1 MTLVKFNRKPFEG
14 SFNNFVDDL
23 FTNFP
28 VYTKNDGDQALGFA
42 PVNIKET
49 EKNYN
54 IEIVAPGFDKADFKV
69 SVDEQILTISAEKKN
84 EVKEDA
90 SASLSTEKQIRKEY
104 SYRSFKRSFTL
115 DEKTDVNGIDAK
127 YVNGV
132 LTLNLPKKVEV
143 KTPVQQIN
151 IQ

>member
-1 MTLVKFNRKPFEG
+1 MTLVKFNRRPFEG

-28 VYTKNDGDQALGFA
+28 VLTKNDGDQGLGFA
-42 PVNIKET
+42 PVNIRET
-49 EKNYN
+49 DKNYS
-54 IEIVAPGFDKADFKV
+54 IEIVAPGFEKADFKV
-69 SVDEQILTISAEKKN
+69 NVDEQILTISAEKKN
-84 EVKEDA
+84 EVKEEN
-90 SASLSTEKQIRKEY
+90 EKQIRREY

-143 KTPVQQIN
+143 KTPAQQIN

>member
-1 MTLVKFNRKPFEG
+1 MTLVKFNRRPFEG

-28 VYTKNDGDQALGFA
+28 VLTKNEGDQALGFA

-49 EKNYN
+49 DKNYS
-54 IEIVAPGFDKADFKV
+54 IEIVAPGFEKVDFKV
-69 SVDEQILTISAEKKN
+69 NVDEQILTISAEKKN
-84 EVKEDA
+84 EVKEEN
-90 SASLSTEKQIRKEY
+90 EKQIRREY

-115 DEKTDVNGIDAK
+115 DEKTDVNSIDAK

-143 KTPVQQIN
+143 KTPAQQIN

>member
-1 MTLVKFNRKPFEG
+1 MTLVKFNRRPFEG
-14 SFNNFVDDL
+14 SFNNFVNDL
-23 FTNFP
+23 FADFP
-28 VYTKNDGDQALGFA
+28 VLTKNDGDQTLGFA

-49 EKNYN
+49 ERNYI
-54 IEIVAPGFDKADFKV
+54 IEIIAPGFDKADFKV

-84 EVKEDA
+84 EMKEDA
-90 SASLSTEKQIRKEY
+90 SFGTEKQIRREY

-143 KTPVQQIN
+143 KTPAQQIN

>member
-1 MTLVKFNRKPFEG
+1 MTLVKFNRRPFEG

-28 VYTKNDGDQALGFA
+28 VLTKNDGDQALGFA

-49 EKNYN
+49 DKNYS
-54 IEIVAPGFDKADFKV
+54 IEVVAPGFEKADFKV
-69 SVDEQILTISAEKKN
+69 NVDEQILTISAEKKN
-84 EVKEDA
+84 EVKEEN
-90 SASLSTEKQIRKEY
+90 EKQIRREY

-143 KTPVQQIN
+143 KTPAQQIN